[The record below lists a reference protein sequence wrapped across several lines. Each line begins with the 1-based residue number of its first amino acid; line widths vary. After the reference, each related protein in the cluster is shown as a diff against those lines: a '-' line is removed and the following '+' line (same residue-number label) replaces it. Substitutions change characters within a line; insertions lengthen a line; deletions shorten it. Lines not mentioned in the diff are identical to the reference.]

1 VPVDLGPDD
10 VDTACAQLVRDEP
23 PGRVGGA
30 LADEPRLRAELDG
43 PRGHVRRLA
52 ACAGAGLGRG
62 VRTRL
67 QRLAEPNDDVEEEI
81 AEGADEHA
89 YNRSMEGDR
98 KRSRVR
104 SFALGS
110 VVGASAALAAARRRR
125 VRDASRNEPVGLKAF
140 EGAPC
145 YEEIVD
151 SERYIAQDA
160 P

>member
-1 VPVDLGPDD
+1 
-10 VDTACAQLVRDEP
+10 
-23 PGRVGGA
+23 
-30 LADEPRLRAELDG
+30 
-43 PRGHVRRLA
+43 
-52 ACAGAGLGRG
+52 
-62 VRTRL
+62 
-67 QRLAEPNDDVEEEI
+67 
-81 AEGADEHA
+81 
-89 YNRSMEGDR
+89 MEGDR
-98 KRSRVR
+98 KRSRLR